1 MLFMSSPRHAE
12 KGMLFHLTDSDS
24 RVDKLCLCLWC
35 SSVLV
40 LLRLVSGCI
49 CSWFDCL
56 CSLVNEEDIE
66 ALFGCAWMSGQWVI
80 KQGIWGWNKNRNLV
94 LFYCLSLVV
103 QQPTARGAQ
112 IIGIMHIMIMCIKLQ
127 LKYIFVLIKSFT
139 SISIYEDTAYNHIII
154 YA

>member
-1 MLFMSSPRHAE
+1 MFMFMMFKCPRFIASRLWLHLFVIWFSLFPGYWGGYRSP
-12 KGMLFHLTDSDS
+12 
-24 RVDKLCLCLWC
+24 
-35 SSVLV
+35 
-40 LLRLVSGCI
+40 
-49 CSWFDCL
+49 
-56 CSLVNEEDIE
+56 
-66 ALFGCAWMSGQWVI
+66 LFGCAWMSGQWVI
-80 KQGIWGWNKNRNLV
+80 KQGIWGWNKNRNL
-94 LFYCLSLVV
+94 LPFYCLSLVV

>member
-49 CSWFDCL
+49 CSWFDSL
-56 CSLVNEEDIE
+56 CSLVIEEDIE
-66 ALFGCAWMSGQWVI
+66 ALFSDVRGCQGNGWSSRVYEGEI
-80 KQGIWGWNKNRNLV
+80 KTVTV